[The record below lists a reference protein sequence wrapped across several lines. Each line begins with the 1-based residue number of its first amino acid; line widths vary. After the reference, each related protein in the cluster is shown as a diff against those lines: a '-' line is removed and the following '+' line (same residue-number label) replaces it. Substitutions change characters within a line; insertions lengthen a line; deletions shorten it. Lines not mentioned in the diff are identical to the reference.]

1 MKILFVLLSISL
13 IQCLN
18 FTIDRNGTINFTN
31 NQELNKK
38 NLTISLFIQGI
49 LLKNDNTLN
58 ITKKST
64 LTLDT
69 FRNITVNQSNYNI
82 NIKGKNQIWI
92 VFYSNNI
99 SQSYF
104 GLGRWNDNLNINGDG
119 RIIKQLSSNINHQLF
134 AFHFENNRTTLIL
147 NETFD
152 NFIKLCDFAK
162 FNLNFWGCNFDKI
175 YKGDFNQIK
184 SSNKTMQ
191 KKYYK
196 NNIIEENIELIF
208 SFEGENQIYL
218 SNKLK
223 KELKNNI
230 TNITLSNGYNLIH
243 LPELKCTDNHHN
255 KTRIIINKETL
266 KKFVYVIFNE
276 EDDKILFDKSSNLFL
291 DIYEFTDEHD
301 ITIKYLIIE
310 FILIILIL
318 IGVMFFIY
326 KNKENFGNKQFSLNE
341 SFE

>member
-13 IQCLN
+13 IHCIN
-18 FTIDRNGTINFTN
+18 FTIDRNGIINFTN

-58 ITKKST
+58 KTKKST
-64 LTLDT
+64 LTFDT
-69 FRNITVNQSNYNI
+69 FTNITVYESNYTI
-82 NIKGKNQIWI
+82 NIKGQNQNWI

-99 SQSYF
+99 NKSYF
-104 GLGRWNDNLNINGDG
+104 GLGRWNDNSNIKGDG
-119 RIIKQLSSNINHQLF
+119 RIIKQLSSKINHQLF
-134 AFHFENNRTTLIL
+134 AFHFENNSTTLIL

-152 NFIKLCDFAK
+152 NFTTLCDFEK
-162 FNLNFWGCNFDKI
+162 FNLNLWGCNFSKI

-184 SSNKTMQ
+184 NSNRTMQ

-196 NNIIEENIELIF
+196 NNIIEENVELIF

-218 SNKLK
+218 SNNLK

-301 ITIKYLIIE
+301 ITIKFLIIE
-310 FILIILIL
+310 FVLIILIL